1 MNESEAYR
9 MDSKEKTRREFC
21 GQTCRVASVA
31 ALGAALATVL
41 ESCGG
46 GGASPTSPGG
56 GGSVSSLPTVNGT
69 ASGNAIVLTIDAG
82 SPLSGVGG
90 AALVRSSLGDVLVA
104 RTAQDSFTALSAVCT
119 HEAREITGLSGQRY
133 VCPFHGSQFDFAG
146 NVVVGPAPR
155 ALRQYNAQLAGSQLT
170 ISA

>member
-1 MNESEAYR
+1 MES
-9 MDSKEKTRREFC
+9 KQQTRREFC

-41 ESCGG
+41 ESCG

-82 SPLSGVGG
+82 SPLSSVGG

-119 HEAREITGLSGQRY
+119 HEAREISGLSGQRY
-133 VCPFHGSQFDFAG
+133 VCSFHGSEFDFAG
-146 NVVVGPAPR
+146 NVVVGPASR